1 MKKSKFLVLAWI
13 LLICAVFLTI
23 LDVCCFDRGF
33 YVKEYE
39 KNATAEVI
47 GIESDELMRVT
58 DHLLDYLQD
67 KEEVLKIDAVISGVS
82 RNVFDERDTA
92 HMVDVKILYEN
103 AMMSRNLFFAGAFVL
118 IIINC
123 IILKKDVLVSLGVSF
138 YKALGLFMILC
149 FAVLIGAAIDFDS
162 LWRLFHRIFFTNDL
176 WLLDPNVSVLINMVP
191 LEFFFDLVAKIVV
204 MFIGFLA
211 VCSTGF
217 LIYLKKEIKA

>member
-1 MKKSKFLVLAWI
+1 MKKSKFLVTAWI
-13 LLICAVFLTI
+13 LLICGVFLTI
-23 LDVCCFDRGF
+23 LDVCCFDRQF
-33 YVKEYE
+33 YIREYE

-47 GIESDELMRVT
+47 DIESDELMRVT
-58 DHLLDYLQD
+58 DHLLDYLRD

-103 AMMSRNLFFAGAFVL
+103 AMLARNIFFVISAV
-118 IIINC
+118 IIAWNAYS
-123 IILKKDVLVSLGVSF
+123 LKKDVLVSLGVSF
-138 YKALGLFMILC
+138 YKALGIFMILC

-176 WLLDPNVSVLINMVP
+176 WLLDPNVSILINMVP
-191 LEFFFDLVAKIVV
+191 LQFFFDMVAKIVV